1 MKTMFH
7 TGGSLRLDDAT
18 AESVL
23 RYSLVLAARG
33 EMGAV
38 TLDDVAYPEGRA
50 QVVLVVGLGVPLS
63 LAGTRSPEGILDRSD
78 TGADIDRRVE
88 TLIAPRNIV
97 AETGVDWRADSV
109 FDIDLV

>member
-38 TLDDVAYPEGRA
+38 TLDDVAHPEGRA

-63 LAGTRSPEGILDRSD
+63 SP
-78 TGADIDRRVE
+78 APAARRGSWTARTPE
-88 TLIAPRNIV
+88 PTSTV
-97 AETGVDWRADSV
+97 ASRR
-109 FDIDLV
+109 